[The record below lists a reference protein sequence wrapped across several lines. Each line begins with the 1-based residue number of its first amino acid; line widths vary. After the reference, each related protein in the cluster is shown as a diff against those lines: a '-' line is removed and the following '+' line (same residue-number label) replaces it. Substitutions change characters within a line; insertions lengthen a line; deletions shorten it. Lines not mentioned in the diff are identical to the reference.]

1 MPPVDSHV
9 HCQGSGSHIG
19 LLLQLKKRAQYADD
33 PKAMNALGEVSRL
46 RETDRRP
53 AVRFSGVVHRYGS
66 LVALDHLD
74 LEVATGETVA
84 LPGPNGAGKSTAISI
99 LLGLQR
105 PHEGEVSVLGT
116 DPRSAMVSGRVGAM
130 LQVGGGSGL
139 PHGVKVQ
146 QLVEMMSRLYPR
158 PAPIEETLARAGL
171 SNLADRRTQR
181 LSGGQAQR
189 VRFALAIAGDPD
201 LVFLDEPTVAMDVEG
216 RRDFWAMM
224 RGFAGEGRTVVF
236 ATHHLD
242 EADAVADRI
251 VVIRKGTVVANGA
264 ASTIKAAVP
273 TRRIRFV
280 SEGSDATRLR
290 ELDGVN
296 AVCVRGREV
305 VLDSLDAD
313 ATVRALVASGQ
324 AFSDL
329 EVTGADLEQAF
340 MALTCDLVEAQT
352 VDDAVDR
359 SRGDMQSAR

>member
-1 MPPVDSHV
+1 
-9 HCQGSGSHIG
+9 
-19 LLLQLKKRAQYADD
+19 
-33 PKAMNALGEVSRL
+33 
-46 RETDRRP
+46 
-53 AVRFSGVVHRYGS
+53 VVHRYRS

-74 LEVATGETVA
+74 FEVARGETLA
-84 LPGPNGAGKSTAISI
+84 ILGPNGAGKSTAISI

-105 PHEGEVSVLGT
+105 AQEGEVSVLGT

-139 PHGVKVQ
+139 PHGVKVGK
-146 QLVEMMSRLYPR
+146 LVAMTSRLYRR
-158 PAPIEETLARAGL
+158 PADIEHTMARAGL
-171 SNLADRRTQR
+171 SHLADRQTQR

-201 LVFLDEPTVAMDVEG
+201 LIFLDEPTAAMDVEG
-216 RRDFWAMM
+216 RRAFWAMM
-224 RGFAGEGRTVVF
+224 RDFADEGRTVVF

-251 VVIRKGTVVANGA
+251 VVIRKGRVVANGA

-273 TRRIRFV
+273 TRRVRFV
-280 SEGSDATRLR
+280 SAGADSARLR

-296 AVCVRGREV
+296 AACVRGSEV

-313 ATVRALVASGQ
+313 ATVRALVASGVL
-324 AFSDL
+324 FSDI

-340 MALTCDLVEAQT
+340 MALTSDLATAQT
-352 VDDAVDR
+352 VDDAVAAAETHGER
-359 SRGDMQSAR
+359 PE

>member
-1 MPPVDSHV
+1 MSIRHDLSRPRDS
-9 HCQGSGSHIG
+9 
-19 LLLQLKKRAQYADD
+19 DD
-33 PKAMNALGEVSRL
+33 G
-46 RETDRRP
+46 P
-53 AVRFSGVVHRYGS
+53 AVRFSNVVHRYRS

-74 LEVATGETVA
+74 FEVARGETLA
-84 LPGPNGAGKSTAISI
+84 ILGPNGAGKSTAISI

-105 PHEGEVSVLGT
+105 AQEGEVSVLGT

-139 PHGVKVQ
+139 PHGVKVGK
-146 QLVEMMSRLYPR
+146 LVAMTSRLYRR
-158 PAPIEETLARAGL
+158 PADIEHTMARAGL
-171 SNLADRRTQR
+171 SHLADRQTQR

-201 LVFLDEPTVAMDVEG
+201 LIFLDEPTAAMDVEG
-216 RRDFWAMM
+216 RRAFWAMM
-224 RGFAGEGRTVVF
+224 RDFADEGRTVVF

-251 VVIRKGTVVANGA
+251 VVIRKGRVVANGA

-273 TRRIRFV
+273 TRRVRFV
-280 SEGSDATRLR
+280 SAGADSARLR

-296 AVCVRGREV
+296 AACVRGSEV

-313 ATVRALVASGQ
+313 ATVRALVASGVL
-324 AFSDL
+324 FSDI

-340 MALTCDLVEAQT
+340 MALTSDLATAQT
-352 VDDAVDR
+352 VDDAVAAAETHGER
-359 SRGDMQSAR
+359 PE